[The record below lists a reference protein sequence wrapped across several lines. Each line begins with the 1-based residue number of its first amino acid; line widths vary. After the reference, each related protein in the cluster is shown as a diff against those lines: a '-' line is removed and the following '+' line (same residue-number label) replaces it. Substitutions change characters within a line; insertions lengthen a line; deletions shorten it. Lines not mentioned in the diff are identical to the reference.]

1 MSRMYVE
8 KKIDRS
14 IDRDNVRDID
24 DRVDGSEAVKSSEI
38 GNIEERTMTCMRN
51 RALCVAMFESL
62 PTNSR
67 DYTSLLSSSIDI

>member
-1 MSRMYVE
+1 MSR
-8 KKIDRS
+8 KKLTDSS
-14 IDRDNVRDID
+14 IEITFAILMTEWMDL
-24 DRVDGSEAVKSSEI
+24 KQSSEI